1 MPLPTLDSAGT
12 LGDNMKK
19 LSAVL
24 GLLLLTAATM
34 AAQGRAVQAKQT
46 SGGAAQ
52 ATGKMVARVNGVA
65 LTDRDLLR
73 QMMIQFPYAKQHGGK
88 FPPAMEKDIRRAA
101 LSNIEFEE
109 LAYQEAQR
117 RKLTVPQAKLD
128 AALRDFKKQFATTAD
143 FTNYLYAEQQGSL
156 DILKANI
163 KRAILIDMVL
173 KSEVRSKSSLTQAEL
188 LDHYKKNPALYT
200 MPESAAFQTI
210 SILIPDNAT
219 PQQKNEARRK
229 AEGILKQAQATKDYE
244 GFGALAEK
252 VSDDDWRVMMGDH
265 KTVHKGRMPPAI
277 EAVVFKMKPNT
288 VSGLI
293 AMENSFC
300 IVRVNAITK
309 AQVLPFAKV
318 RPTMKKELEAS
329 KSAQLRDALEARLRQ
344 GAKVEEF

>member
-1 MPLPTLDSAGT
+1 M
-12 LGDNMKK
+12 NK

-24 GLLLLTAATM
+24 GLLLLTATTM
-34 AAQGRAVQAKQT
+34 LAQGHAVPAKQT
-46 SGGAAQ
+46 SGSPIAAP
-52 ATGKMVARVNGVA
+52 TGKIVARVNGVA

-88 FPPAMEKDIRRAA
+88 FPKEMEKDIRRSA

-117 RKLTVPQAKLD
+117 RKLTVAPAKLD
-128 AALRDFKKQFATTAD
+128 AALAAFKKQFATTGD
-143 FTNYLYAEQQGSL
+143 FTNYLHAEQQGSL

-173 KSEVRSKSSLTQAEL
+173 KSEIASKTTVTEAQLR
-188 LDHYKKNPALYT
+188 DHYKKNTALYT

-219 PQQKNEARRK
+219 PQQKNEARQK
-229 AEGILKQAQATKDYE
+229 AERILKEAQATKDYNS
-244 GFGALAEK
+244 FGLLAEK
-252 VSDDDWRVMMGDH
+252 NSDDDWRVMMGDH

-277 EAVVFKMKPNT
+277 EAAIFKMKPNT

-293 AMENSFC
+293 PMENSFC
-300 IVRVNAITK
+300 IVRVNAITQ

-318 RPTMKKELEAS
+318 RPAMKKELEAN
-329 KSAQLRDALEARLRQ
+329 KSAQLRDGLEARLRK